1 MYSKPFDVTKRRDDE
16 KLLRRSEELRRAE
29 EMRREAEAMER
40 EEAERVRREEAD
52 RIRRM
57 EAEKLRRD
65 EAERLRR
72 IEEENARKKEEAKLL
87 EEKRMKDESMKEKL
101 ALLKRNNG
109 GDDFMSQLKANKKI
123 PRSATPNSAMET
135 LSPETTVQ
143 TIQKPE
149 IQPRQPVN
157 NYNTHD
163 VDSSVGYQPSFA
175 PTPEPKKPPGNK
187 PAGRKDPLGLDY
199 GGYTPSFSNQR
210 RGSREDK
217 KQTWTPVGRASVTE
231 KNGFFDNPNDKQSIL
246 KRRSSQQRNLIKKPT
261 QDELIDDDVEEL
273 IL

>member
-1 MYSKPFDVTKRRDDE
+1 
-16 KLLRRSEELRRAE
+16 
-29 EMRREAEAMER
+29 MRREAEAMER
-40 EEAERVRREEAD
+40 EEAERIRREEAD
-52 RIRRM
+52 RMRRLA
-57 EAEKLRRD
+57 AEKLRRE
-65 EAERLRR
+65 EAERLKR

-87 EEKRMKDESMKEKL
+87 EEKRLKDEAMKEKL

-109 GDDFMSQLKANKKI
+109 GDDFMSQLKANKKT
-123 PRSATPNSAMET
+123 PRSATPNSAMDT

-149 IQPRQPVN
+149 IQPLQPVNSNIAN

-163 VDSSVGYQPSFA
+163 ADSSVGYQPSFA
-175 PTPEPKKPPGNK
+175 PPPEPKKPPGNK

-199 GGYTPSFSNQR
+199 SGYTPSFSNQR
-210 RGSREDK
+210 RGSREEK

-231 KNGFFDNPNDKQSIL
+231 KNGFFESQNDKQSIL